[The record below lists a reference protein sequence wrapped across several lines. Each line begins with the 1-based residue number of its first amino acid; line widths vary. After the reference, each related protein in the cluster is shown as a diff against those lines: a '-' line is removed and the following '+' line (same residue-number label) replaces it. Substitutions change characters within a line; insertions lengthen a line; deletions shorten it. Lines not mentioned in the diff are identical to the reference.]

1 MLKQYKNP
9 VIYAQNLDKKISE
22 DYILVIRKQQKLFSK
37 DKTEVIN
44 KLIVNTKIIIGV
56 CLAERLC

>member
-37 DKTEVIN
+37 DKTEVIGYRKAQN
-44 KLIVNTKIIIGV
+44 VRRN
-56 CLAERLC
+56 EEYYD

>member
-37 DKTEVIN
+37 DKTEVIGYRKAAKMCSRN
-44 KLIVNTKIIIGV
+44 
-56 CLAERLC
+56 EEYYD